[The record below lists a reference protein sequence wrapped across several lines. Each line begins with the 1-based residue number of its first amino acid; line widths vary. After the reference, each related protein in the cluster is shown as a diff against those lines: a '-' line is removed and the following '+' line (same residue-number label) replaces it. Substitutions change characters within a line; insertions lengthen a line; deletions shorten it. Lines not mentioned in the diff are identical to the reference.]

1 MEISRKQMDFF
12 LSLSPSPSEGE
23 SEFGVVI
30 ESIYY
35 VCLRPFHDME
45 VITPEHFP
53 HLDEIK

>member
-1 MEISRKQMDFF
+1 MDFF